1 MSYNPMRIMDYTPDP
16 LYKTAALPRILRLR
30 QLRTRAAMTPRE
42 QKELLRL
49 EASQQDTEYDW
60 HRRQRQALNRRLYVA
75 RQRSKN
81 E

>member
-1 MSYNPMRIMDYTPDP
+1 
-16 LYKTAALPRILRLR
+16 
-30 QLRTRAAMTPRE
+30 MTPRE

-75 RQRSKN
+75 RQRSKS